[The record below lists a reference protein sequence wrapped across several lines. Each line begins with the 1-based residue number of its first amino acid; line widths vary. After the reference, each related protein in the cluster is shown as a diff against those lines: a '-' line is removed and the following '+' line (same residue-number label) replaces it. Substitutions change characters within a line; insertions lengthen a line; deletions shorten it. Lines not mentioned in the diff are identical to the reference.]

1 MNIRFPDV
9 KCRMAFRVFCFFD
22 DISRIWFV
30 DIRCA
35 EDVENAINLYREARW
50 EELFPEYVREYGLS
64 AQDINEVWFIGINFS
79 TQDKDG
85 NRLDARF
92 GPAGPYASVELNCEK
107 LAEENALKISAIR
120 KIIG

>member
-1 MNIRFPDV
+1 MSNAAWLS
-9 KCRMAFRVFCFFD
+9 AFFVFFD

-30 DIRCA
+30 DIRCVK
-35 EDVENAINLYREARW
+35 DVENALGLYREAKW

-64 AQDINEVWFIGINFS
+64 AQDIIEVWLDGINFS
-79 TQDKDG
+79 AHRDG
-85 NRLDARF
+85 NRLE
-92 GPAGPYASVELNCEK
+92 AGLGSTSPYAEAEFNCEK